1 MPKLTASAPV
11 LLVRNVIASAEYF
24 RNAVGFQHDLYG
36 TPPVFCICHRDGQ
49 YLMLAEV
56 QDAAQITPYWKIKAK
71 TPNAYF
77 WVDCADEL
85 CEQMRAAGAKIDY
98 GPCTQPYGVREFGI
112 QDLDEHDISF
122 GQVL

>member
-1 MPKLTASAPV
+1 MPKLTACAPM
-11 LLVRNVIASAEYF
+11 LLVRDVVASADYF
-24 RNAVGFQHDLYG
+24 RDVAGFQYDLYVD
-36 TPPVFCICHRDGQ
+36 PPEFGLCCRDGQ
-49 YLMLAEV
+49 YLMLTQV
-56 QDAAQITPYWKIKAK
+56 QDTTQIKPYWKIKTN

-77 WVDCADEL
+77 WTDQADQLYEEL
-85 CEQMRAAGAKIDY
+85 LAAGAKIDY